1 MEFLLT
7 LVDVQ
12 YAEGAGA
19 DRRDGGGRT
28 VRSHPEIR
36 IVECEDQSEETAVAD
51 WRLNLPKSAEGK
63 QPDSVSLPPGDLCRS
78 GSTSAVGKLLAQT
91 SGLSSVVVYRRGSRA
106 SVHSEILDLGC
117 DGDDDD

>member
-12 YAEGAGA
+12 YVDGA
-19 DRRDGGGRT
+19 DGDRKDG

-51 WRLNLPKSAEGK
+51 WRLNLPKSK
-63 QPDSVSLPPGDLCRS
+63 QPDSVSLPPGDLCRGPS
-78 GSTSAVGKLLAQT
+78 SAVGTLLKQT
-91 SGLSSVVVYRRGSRA
+91 SGLSSVVVYKRGSRA

>member
-7 LVDVQ
+7 LVDDQ
-12 YAEGAGA
+12 YAEGAGG
-19 DRRDGGGRT
+19 DRKHGG
-28 VRSHPEIR
+28 RSHPEIR

-51 WRLNLPKSAEGK
+51 WRLNLPKSAAAAK

-78 GSTSAVGKLLAQT
+78 HSSAVGTLLAQT
-91 SGLSSVVVYRRGSRA
+91 SGLSSVVVYKRGSRA
-106 SVHSEILDLGC
+106 SVHSEMLDLGC